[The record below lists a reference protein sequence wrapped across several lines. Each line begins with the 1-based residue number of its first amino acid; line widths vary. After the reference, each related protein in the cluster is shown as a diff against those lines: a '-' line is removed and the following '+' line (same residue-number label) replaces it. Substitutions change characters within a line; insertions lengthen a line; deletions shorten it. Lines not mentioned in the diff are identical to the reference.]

1 MFDYLNN
8 IHFSNPYILI
18 LILLMPFVWKFLKTF
33 PLAPKLTKFP
43 AIILLLKNKSIDDSP
58 DQNSISIVILR
69 LLLLFVIILALSN
82 PYYLR
87 NQIIDNSEDNLII
100 IDNSWAS
107 STSWE
112 RKINDV
118 SKMIQSEKILSNTY
132 TIFSSTELS
141 KNKLIHV
148 KRKSTVEALEFL
160 NTLTPQPWDSNYDL
174 LQKKL
179 EGEISNFNKVYWL
192 TEKNMTPGKG
202 GFFDFL
208 KQSNLFINLGDLS
221 EIPPIIEFDSN
232 NKNTYKFS
240 IYSYSNSINNG
251 IIDCFDINQRLIFR
265 KEFEKESETYSEGY
279 MNKVEILLPKDI
291 SNKVAFFQ
299 FNQINSPS
307 TKTFLTKTA
316 EKKVIGITSSDINSE
331 LQLDKANYYL
341 RKGLEKNHEISV
353 DSLENLLKK
362 KIKLIIVDDSQN
374 TYLKNQKQIYEWISN
389 GGTLVKFGGENLIKD
404 LKKKEEGFILE
415 PLLLSSEVRS
425 FEGELSISKL
435 LEFSKFSKNSI
446 FYNLNVPED
455 VEVRKYIPIKN
466 IIESSSYKNVITLKN
481 GEPILSMRKIKNG
494 NFLFFHIPGNN
505 DWSNLPL
512 SIIFIDIFEKIID
525 ESEGMNI
532 RRNTKI
538 FKPHKIISGLGDL
551 VEPSAQNLNL
561 DLRKRNK
568 LHINYNNPP
577 GIYKNNFDYYGHNIK
592 DFIKTDLGLF
602 KPVEKYLFKDF
613 EKVKSVELKSYIYLV
628 ALLIFLF
635 ENIITYKN
643 RGLISF
649 SKKFYD

>member
-1 MFDYLNN
+1 M
-8 IHFSNPYILI
+8 
-18 LILLMPFVWKFLKTF
+18 
-33 PLAPKLTKFP
+33 
-43 AIILLLKNKSIDDSP
+43 
-58 DQNSISIVILR
+58 
-69 LLLLFVIILALSN
+69 
-82 PYYLR
+82 
-87 NQIIDNSEDNLII
+87 
-100 IDNSWAS
+100 
-107 STSWE
+107 
-112 RKINDV
+112 
-118 SKMIQSEKILSNTY
+118 
-132 TIFSSTELS
+132 
-141 KNKLIHV
+141 
-148 KRKSTVEALEFL
+148 
-160 NTLTPQPWDSNYDL
+160 
-174 LQKKL
+174 
-179 EGEISNFNKVYWL
+179 
-192 TEKNMTPGKG
+192 
-202 GFFDFL
+202 
-208 KQSNLFINLGDLS
+208 
-221 EIPPIIEFDSN
+221 
-232 NKNTYKFS
+232 
-240 IYSYSNSINNG
+240 
-251 IIDCFDINQRLIFR
+251 
-265 KEFEKESETYSEGY
+265 
-279 MNKVEILLPKDI
+279 
-291 SNKVAFFQ
+291 
-299 FNQINSPS
+299 
-307 TKTFLTKTA
+307 
-316 EKKVIGITSSDINSE
+316 
-331 LQLDKANYYL
+331 
-341 RKGLEKNHEISV
+341 
-353 DSLENLLKK
+353 
-362 KIKLIIVDDSQN
+362 
-374 TYLKNQKQIYEWISN
+374 
-389 GGTLVKFGGENLIKD
+389 
-404 LKKKEEGFILE
+404 
-415 PLLLSSEVRS
+415 RS
-425 FEGELSISKL
+425 FEGALSISKL

-532 RRNTKI
+532 RKNSKI

-568 LHINYNNPP
+568 LYINYNNPP

-649 SKKFYD
+649 SKKFND